1 MPPINA
7 AKIMAV
13 VATVRLPDGRV
24 LTYKPG
30 LYANGKEIIQLA
42 LTDIIGLE
50 EGVDFVKSAYLYF
63 INNKKDDEVLD
74 IFDKPIEYYAA
85 GTYTVTFRLLG
96 IELLGNVADNLT
108 DDAINSATE
117 ALYQLQA
124 SVEADTESESDMDM
138 EGGKRRRHKRSMRKR
153 SMRKRSMRKR
163 SIKKSSIKKSSIKKS
178 SIKKRSMR
186 KRSIKNSKRSIKKN
200 SMRKRS
206 TP

>member
-1 MPPINA
+1 MAEFVPPMNA

-50 EGVDFVKSAYLYF
+50 EGVDFVKSPYLYF

-124 SVEADTESESDMDM
+124 SVEADTESDSDM
-138 EGGKRRRHKRSMRKR
+138 EGGKRRKH
-153 SMRKRSMRKR
+153 KRSMRKR
-163 SIKKSSIKKSSIKKS
+163 SIKKRSMRKCSIKKR

-186 KRSIKNSKRSIKKN
+186 KRSIRKRSIRN
-200 SMRKRS
+200 RS
-206 TP
+206 RRM

>member
-1 MPPINA
+1 MAEFVPPMNA

-124 SVEADTESESDMDM
+124 SVEADTESDSDM
-138 EGGKRRRHKRSMRKR
+138 EGGKRRKHK
-153 SMRKRSMRKR
+153 RKRSMRKR
-163 SIKKSSIKKSSIKKS
+163 SIKKRSMRKCSIKKR

-186 KRSIKNSKRSIKKN
+186 KRSIRKRSIRN
-200 SMRKRS
+200 RS
-206 TP
+206 RRM

>member
-1 MPPINA
+1 MAEFVPPMNA

-24 LTYKPG
+24 LTYKPE

-50 EGVDFVKSAYLYF
+50 EGVDFVKSPYLYF

-124 SVEADTESESDMDM
+124 SLEADTDSESDMDM
-138 EGGKRRRHKRSMRKR
+138 EGGKRKRRKRSMRKRSIKKRSIKKRSLRKR

-163 SIKKSSIKKSSIKKS
+163 
-178 SIKKRSMR
+178 
-186 KRSIKNSKRSIKKN
+186 KRSI
-200 SMRKRS
+200 RKHSRRM
-206 TP
+206 